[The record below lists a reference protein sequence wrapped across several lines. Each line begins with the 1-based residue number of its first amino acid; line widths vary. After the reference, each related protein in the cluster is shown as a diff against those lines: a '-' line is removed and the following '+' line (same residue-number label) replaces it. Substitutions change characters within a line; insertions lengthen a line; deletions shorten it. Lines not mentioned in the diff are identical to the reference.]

1 MPGTVLESKEMGVS
15 TCRWLQPVV
24 EAATYITTVQGP
36 ESDDRGPQELLS
48 PLGQPSVV
56 VEKGKGPSGPQ
67 FGL

>member
-1 MPGTVLESKEMGVS
+1 MLGTVLDSKEMGVS

-24 EAATYITTVQGP
+24 EAATYMTTVQGP

-48 PLGQPSVV
+48 SPGQSSVV
-56 VEKGKGPSGPQ
+56 VEKGKGMSGPE